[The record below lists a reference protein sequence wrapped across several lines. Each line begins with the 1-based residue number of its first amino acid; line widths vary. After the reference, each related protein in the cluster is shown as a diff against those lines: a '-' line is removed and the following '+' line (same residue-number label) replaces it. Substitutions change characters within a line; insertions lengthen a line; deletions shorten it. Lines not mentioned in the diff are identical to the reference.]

1 MENIHSLNHLIKKTL
16 IMIATMPIALALTK
30 WTTTTLNLTPDTVSL
45 YVSAGVLSALVVSS
59 LYNAI
64 VSRSQSSGMLDS
76 FVRLERLERDV
87 EEIKKELKKELV
99 ILRCESDKDTI
110 LDNAIRRDTKK
121 RAQYHASTD

>member
-1 MENIHSLNHLIKKTL
+1 MDNIHSLNHLIKKTL

-30 WTTTTLNLTPDTVSL
+30 WTTTTLNLTPDTISL

-87 EEIKKELKKELV
+87 EEIKKELV

>member
-30 WTTTTLNLTPDTVSL
+30 WTTTTLNLTPDTISL

-64 VSRSQSSGMLDS
+64 VSLSQYSNMLDS

-87 EEIKKELKKELV
+87 EEIKKELV

-110 LDNAIRRDTKK
+110 LANAIRRDTKK

>member
-1 MENIHSLNHLIKKTL
+1 
-16 IMIATMPIALALTK
+16 MIATMPIALALTK
-30 WTTTTLNLTPDTVSL
+30 WTTTTLNLTPDTVYL

-64 VSRSQSSGMLDS
+64 VSHSQSSSMLDS

-87 EEIKKELKKELV
+87 EEIKKELV

>member
-1 MENIHSLNHLIKKTL
+1 MENIHSLNHLVKKTL

-64 VSRSQSSGMLDS
+64 VSRSQYSGMLDS

-87 EEIKKELKKELV
+87 EEIKKELV